1 MITES
6 IAILAIMLCLIVV
19 FIRAQQ
25 SDYALGVTPLLLVPF
40 IHLFAVAVF
49 YLGRVPF
56 FGFAPKVAVAF
67 ADIAA
72 AAVSG
77 AFIFSFSQHI
87 KKSRNRKL
95 YIALMCGYN
104 AVLACTYVYRILAPL
119 LLYE

>member
-1 MITES
+1 
-6 IAILAIMLCLIVV
+6 MLCLIVV
-19 FIRAQQ
+19 FIRARQ

-40 IHLFAVAVF
+40 IHLFAVAIF
-49 YLGRVPF
+49 YFGRIPF
-56 FGFAPKVAVAF
+56 FGFAPQVAISF

-77 AFIFSFSQHI
+77 ALIFFFAQNV

-104 AVLACTYVYRILAPL
+104 IVLSCTYVYRILSPFLAQ
-119 LLYE
+119 

>member
-56 FGFAPKVAVAF
+56 FGFAPQVAVALQISPQLPYLVRLSF
-67 ADIAA
+67 PS
-72 AAVSG
+72 VST
-77 AFIFSFSQHI
+77 S
-87 KKSRNRKL
+87 KKAEIGN
-95 YIALMCGYN
+95 C
-104 AVLACTYVYRILAPL
+104 ILH
-119 LLYE
+119 